1 MGTDIDSRR
10 SQQPL
15 RTPSAPGEGPVYRR
29 LAKFAGVVLR
39 AMSREVWDDAAALP
53 QHGGMVLVSNHVS
66 YLDVLAVGRYIIWSG
81 RWPRYLGK
89 AELWKTP
96 VVGWFARKCHQI
108 PVLRNSAQAR
118 DALAPAQA
126 ALERGECVGIYPE
139 GGRTRDPDLWPMTA
153 RTGVAR
159 LALATGVPVIP
170 TANWGTHRIM
180 PGRKLTWPRL
190 WPRKTVRV
198 VMGEPVELADLHGR
212 TDVEAMRIATERIMD
227 AVTGLVEELRGEPRP
242 GGVWDPRKGERVPR
256 RTAP

>member
-39 AMSREVWDDAAALP
+39 ATSREVWDDAAALP

>member
-1 MGTDIDSRR
+1 MGTDVATNR
-10 SQQPL
+10 SQERL

-29 LAKFAGVVLR
+29 LAQFAGLVLR
-39 AMSREVWDDAAALP
+39 AISKEVWDDASHLP
-53 QHGGMVLVSNHVS
+53 REGGMLLVSNHVS
-66 YLDVLAVGRYIIWSG
+66 YADVIAVGRYIIWSG

-108 PVLRNSAQAR
+108 PVLRNTAQAR

-139 GGRTRDPDLWPMTA
+139 GGRTRDPDLWPQTA

-170 TANWGTHRIM
+170 TANWGTHQIM
-180 PGRKLTWPRL
+180 PGRRLTWPRL
-190 WPRKTVRV
+190 WPRKTIHV
-198 VMGEPVELADLHGR
+198 VMGEPVDLADLHGR

-227 AVTGLVEELRGEPRP
+227 AVTTLVEDLRGERRP
-242 GGVWDPRKGERVPR
+242 VGVWDPRKNERVPR
-256 RTAP
+256 RALQ